1 MSSAERH
8 CSVFCLEMMIFN
20 YERHRYCTL
29 FTEAGDYKQD
39 DAGFTDQAALASLP
53 VVTSQPRPADA
64 IFLRANRTQPPLS
77 PTVGEFW
84 GIYHFTE

>member
-1 MSSAERH
+1 MFSAEWH

-39 DAGFTDQAALASLP
+39 DAGFTDQAALASL
-53 VVTSQPRPADA
+53 SSA
-64 IFLRANRTQPPLS
+64 
-77 PTVGEFW
+77 
-84 GIYHFTE
+84 